1 MEIIGKVETKGYLRV
16 IDLQNG
22 EVFVFLDDNR
32 PLIKVFDGYAN
43 GYVDLEDGNF
53 VYADSES
60 NDDYD
65 RPVRKIKA
73 KLIIED

>member
-1 MEIIGKVETKGYLRV
+1 MEIIGKVETEGYLRV

-32 PLIKVFDGYAN
+32 PLMKVSDGYAD
-43 GYVDLEDGNF
+43 GYVDLEEGDF
-53 VYADSES
+53 VYADNES

-65 RPVRKIKA
+65 RPVRRLKA
-73 KLIIED
+73 KLIVED